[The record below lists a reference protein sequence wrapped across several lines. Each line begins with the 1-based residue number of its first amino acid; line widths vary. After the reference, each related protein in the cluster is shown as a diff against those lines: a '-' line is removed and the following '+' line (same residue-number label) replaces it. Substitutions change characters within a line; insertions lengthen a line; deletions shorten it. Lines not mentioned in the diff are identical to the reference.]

1 MRKIALTNSEW
12 FFDESSPIGPK
23 GGFGQ
28 VYKGN
33 SKDGGAVAVKRL
45 HLQAKDFAHR
55 ELDIAGYFVGKDAN
69 HIIPYLDTGRDADS
83 DDYFVVMSLADKSLD
98 DLVDSL
104 GHLDEIQSVEISLQ
118 IVGGLIEAG
127 DSESPNLWRM
137 QPLKT
142 P

>member
-1 MRKIALTNSEW
+1 MNHRQSVQ
-12 FFDESSPIGPK
+12 K